1 LATEVE
7 GSDHQPLCPYGFTRC
22 PSLTRRWWKSCGSN
36 VLPVRSEAQLVSK
49 VVNWVLRTLL
59 LCLVSR
65 SVDEVERIIERFFWL
80 LERERERERER
91 RCGGKY
97 GGRFRVVEAGDSGG
111 AARVDSPLGV
121 CEADAAAPLLRSP
134 V

>member
-1 LATEVE
+1 
-7 GSDHQPLCPYGFTRC
+7 
-22 PSLTRRWWKSCGSN
+22 
-36 VLPVRSEAQLVSK
+36 VRSEAQFVSK

-59 LCLVSR
+59 LYLVSR
-65 SVDEVERIIERFFWL
+65 SVDEDKRIIERNFWL
-80 LERERERERER
+80 LERARERERERER

-121 CEADAAAPLLRSP
+121 CEAAAATPLLRSP

>member
-1 LATEVE
+1 
-7 GSDHQPLCPYGFTRC
+7 
-22 PSLTRRWWKSCGSN
+22 
-36 VLPVRSEAQLVSK
+36 VRSEAQLVSK
-49 VVNWVLRTLL
+49 VVNWVSRTLL
-59 LCLVSR
+59 LYLVSR
-65 SVDEVERIIERFFWL
+65 SVDEDKRIIERNFWL
-80 LERERERERER
+80 KERERERER

-121 CEADAAAPLLRSP
+121 CEAAAAAPLLRSP